1 MMYRDMPES
10 MKGKFRRYRVCKI
23 CGQLIEQFE
32 DCQFIQYKIGR
43 RISYNFLHTS
53 CLNHSKR
60 VRMADVEL
68 TREGV

>member
-10 MKGKFRRYRVCKI
+10 MRGKFRRYNICKI
-23 CGQLIEQFE
+23 CGAKIEQFE
-32 DCQFIQYKIGR
+32 DCQFVQYKIGR
-43 RISYNFLHTS
+43 RVSYNFLHTS

>member
-1 MMYRDMPES
+1 MYQDMSET
-10 MKGKFRRYRVCKI
+10 MRGKFRRYHICKVC
-23 CGQLIEQFE
+23 GGVIEQYE

-43 RISYNFLHTS
+43 RISYNFLHTA
-53 CLNHSKR
+53 CLSHSKR